1 MGSFGILVL
10 EAPRR
15 GLGARQR
22 ALFFGGNGHGDTFR
36 FER

>member
-10 EAPRR
+10 EAVES
-15 GLGARQR
+15 GVGATHRT
-22 ALFFGGNGHGDTFR
+22 LLFGGDGHGSTFR

>member
-10 EAPRR
+10 EAVER
-15 GLGARQR
+15 GLGATHR
-22 ALFFGGNGHGDTFR
+22 ALLFGGDGHGDTFR